1 MVVHAQNPRTQGA
14 EAGDFHKFKASLQ
27 DRETLSRSK
36 QQQQQ
41 NIKPRPD
48 ASERQCPGVCE
59 GFLWTWTS
67 DPRPSWTGET
77 YRLVIL
83 VSTWCGIGPPSHP

>member
-48 ASERQCPGVCE
+48 ASDSALACVRASCGRGLLILPVPPGQERRTVWS
-59 GFLWTWTS
+59 FW
-67 DPRPSWTGET
+67 
-77 YRLVIL
+77 
-83 VSTWCGIGPPSHP
+83 